1 MDLAM
6 IKSLTAQIKNQDID
20 LSVTKD
26 ALYRNMFHT
35 TWPPMTHNYDS
46 SQEKCKEHT
55 KDRIITRL
63 NWYPK
68 WTNWQLKIKNS
79 KNFVENWTR
88 SFEQLKRVW
97 MKAKI
102 IPSECQIQNQRLSLT
117 LTGMVVH
124 LSLVLSCLMTIRWAL
139 GWIPIIR

>member
-1 MDLAM
+1 M

-35 TWPPMTHNYDS
+35 IWQPMTHNYDL

-63 NWYPK
+63 N
-68 WTNWQLKIKNS
+68 
-79 KNFVENWTR
+79 
-88 SFEQLKRVW
+88 
-97 MKAKI
+97 
-102 IPSECQIQNQRLSLT
+102 
-117 LTGMVVH
+117 
-124 LSLVLSCLMTIRWAL
+124 
-139 GWIPIIR
+139 